1 MKKATKRLLLALL
14 LAATGC
20 AVEKDPVKYS
30 ENEQN
35 GLRKTITAG
44 PLIYTIQ
51 YKPAAYITRM
61 EHLDQAAAGERKKQ
75 LEGMAWFNITFRVKD
90 YNQSPLR
97 YNIKGMEEYVQRQDY
112 YLNAAPADMYL
123 LYGKDTLYVNSY
135 WFENN
140 QNLAAHETIIVGFKL
155 PGAELQ
161 PEKDLR
167 FSFYDRVYKNGILKT
182 VIRKEDLEEIPE
194 L

>member
-1 MKKATKRLLLALL
+1 MKKAIKGLLAALL
-14 LAATGC
+14 LTGAGC

-35 GLRKTITAG
+35 GLRKTVAAG

-51 YKPAAYITRM
+51 YKPPAYITRM
-61 EHLDQAAAGERKKQ
+61 EQLDKAAGAERKKQ
-75 LEGMAWFNITFRVKD
+75 LEGMAWFNVSFRVKD
-90 YNQSPLR
+90 YGQSPRR

-155 PGAELQ
+155 PGALSRPDQ
-161 PEKDLR
+161 DLK
-167 FSFYDRVYKNGILKT
+167 FSFYDRVYKNGIIKT
-182 VIRKEDLEEIPE
+182 VIRKEDLENIPD

>member
-1 MKKATKRLLLALL
+1 MKKAINGIMMVLLLS
-14 LAATGC
+14 GC
-20 AVEKDPVKYS
+20 AVEKDPVKYA
-30 ENEQN
+30 EQEQN

-44 PLIYTIQ
+44 PLVYTIQ
-51 YKPAAYITRM
+51 YKPAAYVARM
-61 EHLDQAAAGERKKQ
+61 ERLDKAAEAERKKQ
-75 LEGMAWFNITFRVKD
+75 LEGMAWFNVSFRVKD

-155 PGAELQ
+155 PAGLSS
-161 PEKDLR
+161 PEQDLR
-167 FSFYDRVYKNGILKT
+167 FSFYDRAYKNGIIKT
-182 VIRKEDLEEIPE
+182 VIKKEDLEDIPQ